1 MFNELQENLIKPYV
15 FKFIQQHNREGD
27 VYQDVQF
34 IYDTILGIMTKSLN
48 EIINQHTTINFD
60 RLMQGNIS
68 HAIGIHDNDDNNI
81 NMYTPIQLRLNKQE
95 RDKQIQLAHDYLLID
110 NPQESEKY
118 FENAFKLIKH
128 PMNKRTN
135 QSEIIESEWLI
146 ISDSIESFLK
156 QNKFNQCK
164 NRLLNYFCNNSSHI
178 ECLKWLCALTLN
190 CDLDDCRTF
199 VYTFA
204 TLIEDES
211 TNEKND
217 ISNDIQIVTQTEN
230 QDPNEKENE
239 NENGDTGNSNA
250 NDDKNSKEQDTK
262 DTIKCDTPQ
271 QTEDFENLLT
281 NENTVLSYFFKIV
294 YFQTIDK
301 NLQRSDIAWKKLM
314 AFIEN
319 KKQQDTFAT
328 RLLSVCDQ
336 FLQKHML
343 CLAEVCLQLYTRYI
357 DNDKTNSNQND
368 NQEKKHQ
375 YNIEYFLKM
384 ARLSILKLSVEI
396 DTFQK

>member
-68 HAIGIHDNDDNNI
+68 HAIGTHDNDDNNI

-128 PMNKRTN
+128 PMNKCNN
-135 QSEIIESEWLI
+135 QSEMIESEWLI
-146 ISDSIESFLK
+146 ILDSIESFLK

-211 TNEKND
+211 TNEKNN

-319 KKQQDTFAT
+319 NKQQDTFAT
-328 RLLSVCDQ
+328 SLLSVCDQ

-343 CLAEVCLQLYTRYI
+343 CLAEICLQLYTRYI

-368 NQEKKHQ
+368 NQEKKHK

-384 ARLSILKLSVEI
+384 AQLSILKLSVEI